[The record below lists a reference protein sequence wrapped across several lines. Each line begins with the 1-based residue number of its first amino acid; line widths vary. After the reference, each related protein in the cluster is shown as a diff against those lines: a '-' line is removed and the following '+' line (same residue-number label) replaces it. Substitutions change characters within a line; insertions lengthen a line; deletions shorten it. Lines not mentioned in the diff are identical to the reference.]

1 MNAAVSTTWQQ
12 SCNDGGEAPAT
23 TQGRFRPRPLPCTT
37 TDPQDFRDYVADA
50 LGIVIL
56 HAEIAQR
63 FAGMGDDA
71 GLEYALS
78 GMIGATRCARDVF
91 RDIRPADDGEATR

>member
-1 MNAAVSTTWQQ
+1 MNAAVSTARQQ
-12 SCNDGGEAPAT
+12 SCKEAPAT
-23 TQGRFRPRPLPCTT
+23 TQGRFRPRPLPQLNP
-37 TDPQDFRDYVADA
+37 DPQDFRDYVAA
-50 LGIVIL
+50 TLGVVIL

-63 FAGMGDDA
+63 FADMGDDD

-91 RDIRPADDGEATR
+91 RDIRPADDGEAAR